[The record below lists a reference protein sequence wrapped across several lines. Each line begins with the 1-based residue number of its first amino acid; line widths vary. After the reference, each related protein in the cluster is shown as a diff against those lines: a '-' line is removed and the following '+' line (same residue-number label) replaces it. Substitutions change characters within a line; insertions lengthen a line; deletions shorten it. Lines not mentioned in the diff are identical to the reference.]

1 MVQFNTNNIFKTLSY
16 VTPVIVILLVI
27 MIGVIE
33 DQFNLSTM
41 VYIGGVMCSEIIN
54 VFYGSLSKN
63 TNNEDIKR
71 KLNPKCSFFT
81 GSSSFLGSK
90 TLLSSSIILTF
101 FTLTSSIFSMVYF
114 NNLNLTLFLVL
125 FVLTVNDV
133 IQRVFNLC
141 ISRLNVFISAMIGIV
156 FSLIWYSIII
166 TIDEQLLLFSV
177 TTKSNNVQCSK
188 PNKNKFKCSV
198 YKNGQL
204 IR

>member
-1 MVQFNTNNIFKTLSY
+1 MVQLNTDTIFKTLSY

-33 DQFNLSTM
+33 DQFNLSTL
-41 VYIGGVMCSEIIN
+41 VYIGGVICSEVIN
-54 VFYGSLSKN
+54 VIYGSLTQN
-63 TNNEDIKR
+63 VGNEEIKR

-90 TLLSSSIILTF
+90 TLLSSSIILMF
-101 FTLTSSIFSMVYF
+101 FTLTSSIFSMIYF
-114 NNLNLTLFLVL
+114 NNLNLVLFLVL
-125 FVLTVNDV
+125 LTLTMNDV
-133 IQRVFNLC
+133 IQRVFHAC
-141 ISRLNVFISAMIGIV
+141 ITRLNVFISAMIGIV

-166 TIDEQLLLFSV
+166 TIDDQLLLFSV
-177 TTKSNNVQCSK
+177 TNTSNNVQCSK